1 MELAHLGAGMNRKTT
16 MNKGRWIIS
25 AALLATAPLPV
36 VAQTAPPAAQQ
47 APADWRETYAY
58 TVGMQAVIYGFP
70 VVKNLAARHGMIEKP
85 IGQADMP
92 LNTWFHS
99 RRASDATDKL
109 HSSVTPD
116 LLYSAAWFDVRK
128 EPVVLTVPASP
139 DLYYSVQFMEMYSD
153 IFAYLGTRA
162 TGGKA
167 GKHLLVGHDWQGE
180 KPAGIESVIRAPN
193 ATGLLLLRTA
203 ILDRKALTASHKVQD
218 GAAITPLSKWLRGD
232 TSPETERDVID
243 PAPPTSALPFFAS
256 LNRGMTENPPPAKDA
271 AFVAMMASVG
281 LGPGQ
286 SSDFSALDPATR
298 KGLQRAMVNGL
309 AFLKQVSVAGGNTKF
324 VNHWAYGNKAWGR
337 TAETHDLLTRAAT
350 QSLSGMQEHHLEEV
364 VKLRAHHDGDGQLLD
379 GSAGRYTIR
388 FAPGQLP
395 KAKTFWSLVVYDEL
409 YDLVD
414 NPLGRYSRGSVDR
427 DMKYDKDG
435 GLTLYLQ
442 SDAPAKKQM
451 GNWLPLPKGKFNL
464 FLRAYLPGQD
474 LIDQSYVPPV
484 VRKMP

>member
-1 MELAHLGAGMNRKTT
+1 MSHQVSKAK
-16 MNKGRWIIS
+16 WIIS
-25 AALLATAPLPV
+25 AALLAAALPLE
-36 VAQTAPPAAQQ
+36 AQTTQAAKQEE
-47 APADWRETYAY
+47 AEKPADWRETYAY

-70 VVKNLAARHGMIEKP
+70 VVKNMTARHGMIEKP

-128 EPVVLTVPASP
+128 EPVVLTVPDSP

-167 GKHLLVGHDWQGE
+167 GKHLLVSADWQGE
-180 KPAGIESVIRAPN
+180 RPTGIESVIRAPQDG
-193 ATGLLLLRTA
+193 GLLLLRTA
-203 ILDRKALTASHKVQD
+203 ILDRKVLTASHKVQD
-218 GAAITPLSKWLRGD
+218 GVGIATLSKWLRAD
-232 TSPETERDVID
+232 TTAETDREVID
-243 PAPPTSALPFFAS
+243 PAPLTTALPFFAS

-286 SSDFSALDPATR
+286 SSDFAALDPATR
-298 KGLQRAMVNGL
+298 KGLQRAMVDGL

-324 VNHWAYGNKAWGR
+324 INQWAYGNKAWGR
-337 TAETHDLLTRAAT
+337 TAETHDLLTRSAT
-350 QSLSGMQEHHLEEV
+350 QSLSGMQEHHIEEV
-364 VKLRAHHDGDGQLLD
+364 VKLRTHHDGDGQLLD
-379 GSAGRYTIR
+379 GGTGRYTIS

-395 KAKTFWSLVVYDEL
+395 KAKTFWSIVVYDEQ

-427 DMKYDKDG
+427 EMKYHKDG

-442 SDAPAKKQM
+442 ADTPAKKLM
-451 GNWLPLPKGKFNL
+451 GNWLPIPKGKFNL
-464 FLRAYLPGQD
+464 FLRSYLPGQD
-474 LIDQSYVPPV
+474 LIDQSYVPPI
-484 VRKMP
+484 VRKIP

>member
-1 MELAHLGAGMNRKTT
+1 VELAHLGAGMNRKTT

-243 PAPPTSALPFFAS
+243 PAPPTQRAALLRQP
-256 LNRGMTENPPPAKDA
+256 
-271 AFVAMMASVG
+271 
-281 LGPGQ
+281 Q
-286 SSDFSALDPATR
+286 SRHDGESATR
-298 KGLQRAMVNGL
+298 QGCSICGDDGERRSG
-309 AFLKQVSVAGGNTKF
+309 AGA
-324 VNHWAYGNKAWGR
+324 V
-337 TAETHDLLTRAAT
+337 
-350 QSLSGMQEHHLEEV
+350 
-364 VKLRAHHDGDGQLLD
+364 
-379 GSAGRYTIR
+379 IR
-388 FAPGQLP
+388 
-395 KAKTFWSLVVYDEL
+395 
-409 YDLVD
+409 
-414 NPLGRYSRGSVDR
+414 
-427 DMKYDKDG
+427 
-435 GLTLYLQ
+435 
-442 SDAPAKKQM
+442 
-451 GNWLPLPKGKFNL
+451 L
-464 FLRAYLPGQD
+464 FGA
-474 LIDQSYVPPV
+474 
-484 VRKMP
+484 